1 MSILLAAI
9 RHTVTSIHYYSLVF
23 FWAFFKAQLQYKG
36 GQLNIIVLF
45 VVLFHYTRNVANVK
59 KRNTVKGG
67 GGWGGYKVT
76 FVDAQQMTKVQGWF
90 VT

>member
-23 FWAFFKAQLQYKG
+23 FWTFFKAQLQYKG
-36 GQLNIIVLF
+36 GQVNIIVLF
-45 VVLFHYTRNVANVK
+45 VVLFHYILNVADVK

-67 GGWGGYKVT
+67 EGVSKVT
-76 FVDAQQMTKVQGWF
+76 FVDAQQLTKAQGWF